1 MNCRGFYCFVSTRS
15 GNQELNPC
23 TTLIKHNTLIHIFIN
38 VNLLNYIAFLWC
50 NIVIQWCNFYI
61 FAPR

>member
-1 MNCRGFYCFVSTRS
+1 MRACQSTRS
-15 GNQELNPC
+15 GNQELNPHS
-23 TTLIKHNTLIHIFIN
+23 TQIKYNTLIHIFIN

-50 NIVIQWCNFYI
+50 NIAIQWCNFYI